1 MSCNCVVCDSYSCI
15 KIVPIFAHLNSDE
28 MAQVASI
35 TSERTY
41 EKGQTIYRV
50 GESRGELYVLH
61 SGSVKVYRLSADGK
75 EQVLRRVQSGQFLG
89 ELSLFS
95 NNKQTDNAVALETS
109 QMCVIKWDNL
119 RSLIEKIPSIA
130 FKVMEELSN
139 RLEQTESRLEQ
150 TNLQTVE
157 QRLAHYLITASED
170 KDVFELELSKGD
182 LASLLGTTQETL
194 SRRLSLFQQNNLI
207 ELEGQRKIKIID
219 RLSLLDYGDFN

>member
-139 RLEQTESRLEQ
+139 QS
-150 TNLQTVE
+150 
-157 QRLAHYLITASED
+157 D
-170 KDVFELELSKGD
+170 
-182 LASLLGTTQETL
+182 SLLSIEITICDSNGTCCSCYFNKAISHNL
-194 SRRLSLFQQNNLI
+194 SSLKNSLPQSTSLI
-207 ELEGQRKIKIID
+207 KVSII
-219 RLSLLDYGDFN
+219 